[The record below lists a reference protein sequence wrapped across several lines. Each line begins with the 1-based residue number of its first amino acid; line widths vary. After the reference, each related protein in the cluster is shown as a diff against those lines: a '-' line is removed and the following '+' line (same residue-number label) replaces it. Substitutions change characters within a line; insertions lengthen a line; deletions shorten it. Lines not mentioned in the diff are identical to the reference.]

1 MAKKDNKP
9 AAKPTTAKPKANPLA
24 NPSTEQFKVIVKA
37 YLDKRAEQDELFR
50 ATYAKPNK
58 SIDECCKF
66 IIGEVY
72 KAGKIGHANMDIWN
86 LAVHYYD
93 EDDIKITP
101 VPANCYGVGVVHT
114 MGEDGRPMRPAR
126 PKAPSASKPTP
137 SKGKPAPAAP
147 QKPTTTPP
155 KSTTPTPPKAAPSK
169 PSAKPSTTAKPQYTA
184 NLFDLWQGTED

>member
-1 MAKKDNKP
+1 MAKKET
-9 AAKPTTAKPKANPLA
+9 KPTTAKPKANPLA
-24 NPSTEQFKVIVKA
+24 NPSTEQFKAIVKA
-37 YLDKRAEQDELFR
+37 YLDKRAEQDELF
-50 ATYAKPNK
+50 AKTYAKPNK

-114 MGEDGRPMRPAR
+114 MGEDGRPMRPAQ
-126 PKAPSASKPTP
+126 PKPTP
-137 SKGKPAPAAP
+137 SN
-147 QKPTTTPP
+147 PTTTPP
-155 KSTTPTPPKAAPSK
+155 KSTTPTPQKPTQPSK
-169 PSAKPSTTAKPQYTA
+169 QSGKPSTPQKGGYVA
-184 NLFDLWQGTED
+184 SLFDLWQKD